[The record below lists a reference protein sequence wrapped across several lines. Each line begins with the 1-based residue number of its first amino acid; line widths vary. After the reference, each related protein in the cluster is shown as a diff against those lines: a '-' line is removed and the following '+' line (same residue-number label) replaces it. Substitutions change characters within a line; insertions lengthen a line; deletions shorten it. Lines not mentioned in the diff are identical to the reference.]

1 MRPGRLILV
10 AATLVTILVF
20 PLLIRD
26 ALQALQLPSAY
37 AASGGG
43 PDPAGRVYQNGNNND
58 NDDGD
63 DDDDDNDGDD
73 DDDDDDDNGNDGDDD
88 DDDDDDDNDNEVEC
102 FLNLN
107 SNEEVPCDFVD
118 NDNVDVDNDNVDN
131 DNGVGVPPAR
141 RPEESRT
148 GVTKCFDTREV
159 GVIQLGTGDYD
170 ATVEV
175 LPHSSFGQTTRMTL
189 RALDPATVPA
199 PPGSLVDRVV
209 FALDAQSD
217 CVGAAIGTLPNQVN
231 LGITYNVTT
240 AVDKS
245 RLQIARLEGGSWVNV
260 DMVPDP
266 VPGNPY
272 VSTTINLPGTYALF
286 QR

>member
-1 MRPGRLILV
+1 MRLGRLLLIVAMLVMIL
-10 AATLVTILVF
+10 AF
-20 PLLIRD
+20 PLFVREAFRD
-26 ALQALQLPSAY
+26 LKLPSAY
-37 AASGGG
+37 ATSDGGA
-43 PDPAGRVYQNGNNND
+43 DPAGRVYQNGNNND
-58 NDDGD
+58 NEDGD
-63 DDDDDNDGDD
+63 DDDDNGNNGDD
-73 DDDDDDDNGNDGDDD
+73 DDDNNGNDGDDD

-131 DNGVGVPPAR
+131 DVGAPPVR
-141 RPEESRT
+141 RTEESRT

-175 LPHSSFGQTTRMTL
+175 LPHSSFGQTTRLTL
-189 RALDPATVPA
+189 RALDPASVPA

-240 AVDKS
+240 AVEKS

-260 DMVPDP
+260 DTVPDP
-266 VPGNPY
+266 APGNPY
-272 VSTTINLPGTYALF
+272 VSTTINMAGTYALF